1 MSLPVETLG
10 PLRHHC
16 YACGKC
22 CFGIQ
27 IPLTDPEECA
37 RITRYGE
44 LLALDNAVENNEIR
58 VQDGRCPFLDEDLLC
73 RIHKEY
79 GFENKPH
86 RCREFPLKATQTES
100 NVLRAAVDPG
110 CVNTYRSWQD
120 GEEQQVGD
128 LIIHSSHWEQPDQQ
142 IEALLTRASEQPGA
156 SIGSMLHVIA
166 GLAPTSDPALPPGFA
181 GRLIERAQ
189 AARLRQFIH
198 HPELGWGMRSC
209 LEHLPDCVDG
219 LDPSSPPPWPVL
231 NEHQE
236 AFALEV
242 FRRVLFL
249 RLAPMTPASQ
259 GLSLL
264 ILSGAVLAAWADPS
278 EKAFGEA
285 LSVWS
290 RIVRIRAL
298 WFRFFPDPAMM
309 RWMGTGQG
317 PPGSL

>member
-1 MSLPVETLG
+1 MAQPIETLG

-27 IPLTDPEECA
+27 VPLPDPEERA

-44 LLALDNAVENNEIR
+44 ELGIESAVENNEIR
-58 VQDGRCPFLDEDLLC
+58 VHEGRCSFLDENLLC
-73 RIHKEY
+73 SIHKEY

-86 RCREFPLKATQTES
+86 RCREFPLKAVQTEGKI
-100 NVLRAAVDPG
+100 LRAAVDPG
-110 CVNTYRSWQD
+110 CVNTYRSWRD
-120 GEEQQVGD
+120 GEEQSVDD
-128 LIIHSSHWEQPDQQ
+128 LIIHNSQWEQPDKNFER
-142 IEALLTRASEQPGA
+142 IILHGISNQPGA
-156 SIGSMLHVIA
+156 TIGSTLQILA
-166 GLAPTSDPALPPGFA
+166 GLTNTHQDAALPPGFA

-198 HPELGWGMRSC
+198 HPELGWGMRSS
-209 LEHLPDCVDG
+209 LEHLPDCIEA
-219 LDPSSPPPWPVL
+219 LDPANPPPWPVL
-231 NEHQE
+231 SEEQE

-242 FRRVLFL
+242 LRRTLFL

-264 ILSGAVLAAWADPS
+264 VLSGAVLAAWADPS
-278 EKAFGEA
+278 EKPFGEA

-298 WFRFFPDPAMM
+298 WFRFFPDPAIM
-309 RWMGTGQG
+309 RWLVTGQG
-317 PPGSL
+317 Q